1 MSVVGSDYD
10 QLKRFN
16 LAEIFDPAPKSDPKD
31 VPKKSP
37 NEGAAEPKS

>member
-1 MSVVGSDYD
+1 MVGSDYD

-37 NEGAAEPKS
+37 NEGPAEPKS